1 MSKICFILF
10 QALVICF
17 SLHAQHDSLQKDLD
31 EVIITAN
38 RFPQKQNTTGKV
50 VTVINRTDI
59 EKNTG
64 RTLGELL
71 IQQAGITIIGANNTL
86 GTNQDIYMRGSAT
99 GNVLVLID
107 GVPAYDPSNITST
120 FDINH
125 LALDQY
131 EKIEILKGA
140 QSTVYG
146 SDAVAGVINL
156 ITKKH
161 SNKPL
166 DANILLS
173 AGSYHTYKLAA
184 GLNGRQGR
192 SAYQVQ
198 YQLLKSGGLSSA
210 IDTTGKNNYDKDD
223 FNQQTISGSY
233 QYRITDNLEWA
244 INGQYGRY
252 RYGLDASA
260 FTDERDFRGE
270 NGNFQLGTGLKYKYR
285 HGTIHANFNSN
296 NSKRAY
302 TDDSVYVGGFAKF
315 SKQDYTGETGFAEL
329 FAHHRFSEKI
339 NIIAG
344 ADYRWQKTD
353 QRFLSISDFGPYETS
368 LSPDSAKAH
377 IISVY
382 ASTFMQS
389 GKFFNIEGGARFN
402 NHSRFGSNAT
412 FTLNPSVKWNKFR
425 LFANLSSA
433 FKAPSLFQLYDAAAG
448 NRTLKPE
455 KSITT
460 EAGVQHITADKKWNS
475 RLVFFQRNVRNG
487 IEYSY
492 VDYKYFNNNVQN
504 DFGFELESNMREKK
518 WNAGF
523 NYTFLKG
530 KVNTFKYSYDTANF
544 VYIPM
549 GDTTFNNLFRRPK
562 HQISISGGYQI
573 TAAIYLS
580 ANARITGKR
589 LEPRFMES
597 PLSLAAY
604 KTFDIYAEYRIS
616 KKITTFANV
625 NNLLNEKY
633 MDISGYAPRGR
644 NFMVGGRLSLS
655 LVGD

>member
-1 MSKICFILF
+1 MSKISFILF
-10 QALVICF
+10 HALVICF
-17 SLHAQHDSLQKDLD
+17 SLHAQQDSLQKDME

-50 VTVINRTDI
+50 VTVINRNEI
-59 EKNTG
+59 EKNAG

-131 EKIEILKGA
+131 ERIEILKGA

-173 AGSYHTYKLAA
+173 AGSYHTNKIAA
-184 GLNGRQGR
+184 GLNGRKEK
-192 SAYQVQ
+192 SSYQVQ
-198 YQLLKSGGLSSA
+198 YQFLKSGGISSA
-210 IDTTGKNNYDKDD
+210 IDTTGKNNYENDD
-223 FNQQTISGSY
+223 FNQNIISGNY
-233 QYRITDNLEWA
+233 QYRITDNLEWVLS
-244 INGQYGRY
+244 GQYGRY
-252 RYGLDASA
+252 KYGLDASA
-260 FTDERDFRGE
+260 FTDDRDFRGE
-270 NGNFQLGTGLKYKYR
+270 NKNLQLGTGLKYKYKN
-285 HGTIHANFNSN
+285 GNIQANFNSN
-296 NSKRAY
+296 NSKRSY
-302 TDDSVYVGGFAKF
+302 TDDSVFVGGFSKF
-315 SKQDYTGETGFAEL
+315 SMQDYTGETGFAEI
-329 FAHHRFSEKI
+329 FAHHRFSEKL
-339 NIIAG
+339 NLVFG
-344 ADYRWQKTD
+344 TDYRWQKTD
-353 QRFLSISDFGPYETS
+353 QRFLSISDFGPYETN
-368 LSPDSAKAH
+368 LSPDSAKAR

-382 ASTFMQS
+382 ASTFIQL
-389 GKFFNIEGGARFN
+389 GKLFNLEGGGRFN

-412 FTLNPSVKWNKFR
+412 FTLNPSVKWNRFR
-425 LFANLSSA
+425 FFANLSSA
-433 FKAPSLFQLYDAAAG
+433 FKAPSLYQLYDAAAG

-455 KSITT
+455 RSITT
-460 EAGVQHITADKKWNS
+460 EAGLQYITTNKKWNS
-475 RLVFFQRNVRNG
+475 RLVFFQRNIRDG

-504 DFGFELESNMREKK
+504 DYGFELESNIREKK

-530 KVNTFKYSYDTANF
+530 KVNTVKYIYDAANF

-549 GDTTFNNLFRRPK
+549 GDTTFNNLFRRPQ
-562 HQISISGGYQI
+562 HQFNVSVGYQV
-573 TAAIYLS
+573 TSTIYLS

-597 PLSLAAY
+597 PITLSAY

-644 NFMVGGRLSLS
+644 NFMIGGRLALS
-655 LVGD
+655 IVRD